1 MNDYRLLEPI
11 SAKAGN
17 PAASSIFSMS
27 APSASPVP
35 RKMADDSVIK
45 TAKRI
50 FEILEYFEEV
60 QTPLS
65 LKALT
70 ERFDYPASSASVL
83 LKSMVTLGY
92 LEYDRYSRSYMP
104 TMRMSSLNDWVKKA
118 LFGEGQTLRLM
129 RHIHTLTSETVT
141 LGTQSD
147 LYAQYIH
154 VIPSDPAM
162 RQAIKPGDVRHL
174 SRAGL
179 GWLLLGARDDRTVD
193 ILLRRINA
201 RTYDPA
207 HRVDIPA
214 MQEKIRQIRETGYV
228 YSKHTVVQGGGV
240 IGMLLPKPQWGRIYA
255 IGVNGKV
262 EMLEKKRDLIIDV
275 LRDSIS
281 RFGSET
287 FDTL

>member
-11 SAKAGN
+11 SAKAAN
-17 PAASSIFSMS
+17 PAAPGIFTMP
-27 APSASPVP
+27 AQTVPPVP
-35 RKMADDSVIK
+35 RKRADDSVIK

-129 RHIHTLTSETVT
+129 RHIHTLTGETIT

-154 VIPSDPAM
+154 VIPSDTAM
-162 RQAIKPGDVRHL
+162 QHAIKPGDVRYL
-174 SRAGL
+174 SRSGL
-179 GWLLLGARDDRTVD
+179 GWLLLGARDDKTVD

-201 RTYDPA
+201 RECNAT
-207 HRVDIPA
+207 HRVNIPTL
-214 MQEKIRQIRETGYV
+214 QDRIRQIRKAGHV
-228 YSKHTVVQGGGV
+228 YSQHTVVRGGGM
-240 IGMLLPKPQWGRIYA
+240 IGMLLPTPQWGRIHA
-255 IGVNGKV
+255 IGVNGTV
-262 EMLEKKRDLIIDV
+262 ENLEKKHDLIIDV

-281 RFGSET
+281 RFTSET
-287 FDTL
+287 FDAL